1 MDLHN
6 VTKTFKVIFT
16 EPVRY
21 TANETYDSIKILSGQ
36 TKPSY
41 EEFKEVYDNVVH
53 IIIPFENLR
62 VKRNELLKDTD
73 WTQTNDIRMENEY
86 EWVTYRQALRD
97 LPTNTEDPIDPV
109 WPEPPRVKLKA
120 DLQTTTD
127 TQLEKM
133 ETRVALLETALT
145 SVYNDINRDWV
156 RYEKVDPKPKNVS
169 IPAEISNYLVKLQWT
184 CALVKEGREVT
195 FQNSGVAKVKEVLDL
210 KNFTVDRSLVDG
222 QDTLERVAVETI
234 KKDDLLNVAVSTV
247 REVSE
252 AILDEGVLKKVDDR
266 LAMLDARLAAL
277 ENI

>member
-73 WTQTNDIRMENEY
+73 WTQTNDIGLENEE

-97 LPTNTEDPIDPV
+97 LPANTEDPINPV
-109 WPEPPRVKLKA
+109 WPEPPQVKIVQGKNTRTELSDTKTELKADLSDTKVELKA
-120 DLQTTTD
+120 DLQTTQTELTEERTLHETTRAQLRT
-127 TQLEKM
+127 TQTEL
-133 ETRVALLETALT
+133 
-145 SVYNDINRDWV
+145 D
-156 RYEKVDPKPKNVS
+156 
-169 IPAEISNYLVKLQWT
+169 
-184 CALVKEGREVT
+184 
-195 FQNSGVAKVKEVLDL
+195 VAK
-210 KNFTVDRSLVDG
+210 
-222 QDTLERVAVETI
+222 I
-234 KKDDLLNVAVSTV
+234 KLLNI
-247 REVSE
+247 E
-252 AILDEGVLKKVDDR
+252 ARMQIIESNISKVVV
-266 LAMLDARLAAL
+266 
-277 ENI
+277 